1 MYLSSSLFRLPVALG
16 QRRCLPDLGWDGTH
30 KLPVADKIE
39 QIRALSFTYLLGA
52 LKLQHL

>member
-39 QIRALSFTYLLGA
+39 QIRALSFTYLLEA
-52 LKLQHL
+52 LKLQH